1 MMVLGNLKTGVRL
14 GLGFGAI
21 LLLMLALVL
30 VSAVYLGNVD
40 GHAKHVESESLPYSL
55 LADKMAFNVV
65 QVQQW
70 LTDVSATHDTGGYE
84 DAEEAAEGVK
94 AGIEKFREMFEEE
107 NETEALRKLG
117 HLEEDFDSYY
127 ALGKKMA
134 NTYVTEGIEAGNE
147 IMKEFDEVSAT
158 LSKEM
163 AELQKTQTDEAVEMT
178 GMISTAVDSVRNITF
193 ALTALAIIF
202 SILIAIVITRSITKP
217 LDNAL
222 DVAKTIASGDLTHKV
237 EVNRQDELG
246 SLLGAMRNMSGKL
259 SQIVQEILTASDNV
273 ASGSEELSSTSQEMS
288 QGSSE
293 QASSA
298 EEVSSSMDQMAANI
312 RQNADNAQ
320 ETEKIARK
328 AAEDAKVGG
337 RAVNEAVTAMKD
349 IAGKISIIEE
359 IARQTNLLALN
370 AAIEAARA
378 GEHGKGFAVV
388 ATEVRKL
395 AERSQEAAGEIT
407 ELSGSSVDVAEQA
420 GEMLVKLVP
429 NIQKTAELVQEIS
442 ASSKEQNLGAE
453 QINKAIQQLDQV
465 TQQNASG
472 SEEMASTS
480 EELSSQAEQL
490 QSIIHFFKI
499 SGNGGNGRGRRTV
512 KRPPVTHLAH
522 EPEKKGFGNGDDRK
536 EGVDLDLKTN
546 QDSKDEEFERY

>member
-259 SQIVQEILTASDNV
+259 SQIV
-273 ASGSEELSSTSQEMS
+273 SEELSSTSQEMS

>member
-1 MMVLGNLKTGVRL
+1 MGLGNLKTGIRL

-21 LLLMLALVL
+21 LVLMMALAL
-30 VSAVYLGNVD
+30 VSAVYLSDVES
-40 GHAKHVESESLPYSL
+40 HAKHVEGESLPYAL
-55 LADKMAFNVV
+55 LADRMAFNVV

-70 LTDVSATHDTGGYE
+70 LTDVSATHDAAGYE

-94 AGIEKFREMFEEE
+94 AGIEKFREMYEEE
-107 NETEALRKLG
+107 NNSEALRKLG
-117 HLEEDFDSYY
+117 HLEDDFDNYY
-127 ALGKKMA
+127 VLGKKMA
-134 NTYVTEGIEAGNE
+134 RAYVAGGVEAGNA
-147 IMKEFDEVSAT
+147 IMREFDEVSAT
-158 LSKEM
+158 LADEM
-163 AELQKTQTDEAVEMT
+163 GELQKTQSDEAVKMT
-178 GMISTAVDSVRNITF
+178 GMISTAVDTVRNIT
-193 ALTALAIIF
+193 LTVTALAVIF
-202 SILIAIVITRSITKP
+202 SILIAIIITRSITKP
-217 LDNAL
+217 LENAVV
-222 DVAKTIASGDLTHKV
+222 VAETIAAGDLTHRV
-237 EVNRQDELG
+237 SIDRSDELG
-246 SLLGAMRNMSGKL
+246 SLLGAMRNMSEKL
-259 SQIVQEILTASDNV
+259 SQIVNEILTASDNV

-288 QGSSE
+288 QGASE

-298 EEVSSSMDQMAANI
+298 EEVSSSMDQMASNI
-312 RQNADNAQ
+312 RQNADNAE

-328 AAEDAKVGG
+328 AAEDARVGG
-337 RAVNEAVTAMKD
+337 RAVNEAVTAMKE

-407 ELSGSSVDVAEQA
+407 ELSGSSVGVAEQA
-420 GEMLVKLVP
+420 GEMLTQLVP

-499 SGNGGNGRGRRTV
+499 GGNGGNGRGRRTIKKATV
-512 KRPPVTHLAH
+512 AHLTH
-522 EPEKKGFGNGDDRK
+522 EPEKIRFGNGDDRK
-536 EGVDLDLKTN
+536 IGVELDLKTAE
-546 QDSKDEEFERY
+546 DDRDEEFEKY

>member
-1 MMVLGNLKTGVRL
+1 MGLGNLKTGVRL

-21 LLLMLALVL
+21 LLLMFTLAL
-30 VSAVYLGNVD
+30 VSAVYLSDVD
-40 GHAKHVESESLPYSL
+40 GHAKHVEGESLPFAL
-55 LADKMAFNVV
+55 LADSMAFNVV

-70 LTDVSATHDTGGYE
+70 LTDVSATHDPGGYE
-84 DAEEAAEGVK
+84 DAEEAADNVK
-94 AGIEKFREMFEEE
+94 AGIEKFRDMFEEE
-107 NETEALRKLG
+107 NDSEALRKLG
-117 HLEEDFDSYY
+117 HLEDSFDSFY
-127 ALGKKMA
+127 ALGKRMA
-134 NTYVTEGIEAGNE
+134 KAYVTEGIEAGNE
-147 IMKEFDEVSAT
+147 IMKEFDEVSETMAG
-158 LSKEM
+158 EM
-163 AELQKTQTDEAVEMT
+163 EELQNNQTEEAVEMT
-178 GMISTAVDSVRNITF
+178 GMISTAVESVRNITF
-193 ALTALAIIF
+193 AVTALAIIF

-222 DVAKTIASGDLTHKV
+222 VVAETISSGDLTHEV
-237 EVNRQDELG
+237 EVERRDELG
-246 SLLGAMRNMSGKL
+246 SLLGAMRDMSGKL
-259 SQIVQEILTASDNV
+259 SQIVKEILTASDNV

-288 QGSSE
+288 QGASE

-298 EEVSSSMDQMAANI
+298 EEVSSSMDQMASNI

-407 ELSGSSVDVAEQA
+407 ELSGSSVEVAEQA
-420 GEMLVKLVP
+420 GEMLEKLVP

-499 SGNGGNGRGRRTV
+499 SGNGGNGRSRRTV
-512 KRPPVTHLAH
+512 KRTQVAHLTH
-522 EPEKKGFGNGDDRK
+522 EPKKNRFGNGDDRK
-536 EGVDLDLKTN
+536 EGVELDLKTA
-546 QDSKDEEFERY
+546 QDAKDEEFETY